1 MTYEE
6 ENIKIKER
14 QNEIDQEITFLK
26 NLYNCNPQSSWPDIL
41 EDLKQKRKKEAI
53 ERQLSILNHEYE
65 TLTKRLNASPR
76 ERAVMDR
83 KEMISNVTDWIFE
96 HPLLSFMI
104 VDVIGVLIIFIC
116 MRL

>member
-6 ENIKIKER
+6 ENLKIKER

-26 NLYNCNPQSSWPDIL
+26 SLYNCFPQSSRPDIL
-41 EDLKQKRKKEAI
+41 EDLKQERKKEAI

-65 TLTKRLNASPR
+65 ALTKRLNASPS
-76 ERAVMDR
+76 ERACMDG
-83 KEMISNVTDWIFE
+83 KERISDVIDWIFE

-104 VDVIGVLIIFIC
+104 VDVIGVLIIYIC
-116 MRL
+116 MR

>member
-26 NLYNCNPQSSWPDIL
+26 NLYNSNPQRSWLDPFQ
-41 EDLKQKRKKEAI
+41 DLKWERKKEAI

-65 TLTKRLNASPR
+65 TLTKRLNASPS
-76 ERAVMDR
+76 ERASMDM
-83 KEMISNVTDWIFE
+83 KEKISDVIDWIFE

-116 MRL
+116 RR